1 MVNRK
6 IKIVVACGAAIAQSS
21 MLQMMISS
29 YLDKKKVNYEIQ
41 KCTFYELQNK
51 VNSWNPDFVYTVG
64 QPPFQMREGLHHDGM
79 SIFTGVGRD
88 KTLYDMIQKLE
99 QQAKNLDLASQRDIM
114 RAGGTD
120 AGVMHTTR
128 IGVRTGGVSVP
139 CRYIHT
145 PVEMADLKD
154 AQDCVKLLTAFVQ
167 SKLESL

>member
-1 MVNRK
+1 MAGNDGIDRTSVR
-6 IKIVVACGAAIAQSS
+6 VCGRYA
-21 MLQMMISS
+21 LHGTPR
-29 YLDKKKVNYEIQ
+29 YLARPALLPVM
-41 KCTFYELQNK
+41 CTP
-51 VNSWNPDFVYTVG
+51 SG
-64 QPPFQMREGLHHDGM
+64 CA
-79 SIFTGVGRD
+79 GV
-88 KTLYDMIQKLE
+88 Q
-99 QQAKNLDLASQRDIM
+99 
-114 RAGGTD
+114 GGTD

>member
-1 MVNRK
+1 MTVEL
-6 IKIVVACGAAIAQSS
+6 IKRMMDACYQAKRVRDLLPPLPKGVMPSYIH
-21 MLQMMISS
+21 
-29 YLDKKKVNYEIQ
+29 YLD
-41 KCTFYELQNK
+41 
-51 VNSWNPDFVYTVG
+51 S
-64 QPPFQMREGLHHDGM
+64 
-79 SIFTGVGRD
+79 
-88 KTLYDMIQKLE
+88 IQKLE